1 MLSIRNF
8 LATTSIGALAL
19 SGFPARALQV
29 TAPLQ
34 NGTAQTLN
42 TTSSTNLQFAAFNAG
57 NFPLAFQ
64 GLLPNQTLK
73 LNSVKIQTRGTAGGQ
88 FTVINSSTTTTVPVS
103 SGAFSYNILSNNL
116 CSF

>member
-42 TTSSTNLQFAAFNAG
+42 TTSPTNLQFAAFNA
-57 NFPLAFQ
+57 
-64 GLLPNQTLK
+64 
-73 LNSVKIQTRGTAGGQ
+73 
-88 FTVINSSTTTTVPVS
+88 
-103 SGAFSYNILSNNL
+103 
-116 CSF
+116 